1 MKCRQDKLLYF
12 LLFNIPQATI
22 KPTSAKQV
30 HPKDIYVDY
39 NARIKDLSD
48 QFLATQFPN
57 LVKSCARRS
66 LSGFIPL
73 CLNKDGIESV
83 TDSQRVQT
91 AIGLSICEFEASGLD
106 QLIPYE
112 CLSLGSSFNQIND
125 DNESVMRCFISRL
138 ELRGEWWSTYTGYY
152 QRLDDLC
159 VSYALPFQKDEMID
173 VFFNVTKF
181 MATVNDFW
189 GLKFDEVTLRVDKEM
204 ECHLKRV
211 EEITHRIWQDLAN
224 GDEAMRGQFVK
235 FGEELA
241 DMLNVSSSQ
250 VNKTFS
256 ELDTSLILKVDNVN
270 QEFDSILA
278 RLETLQNDSI
288 TSLELALRET
298 AQNLVGAQHDLLET
312 ELNRIISTL
321 GTFTESQLDT
331 LELLQNFGSV
341 TRNMIDGELT
351 AQLEE
356 LKSTI
361 FKDWL
366 SMSEVLSKEMKL
378 WNSQV
383 FQNFH
388 MVSER
393 LNCTLAQVNAL
404 ETRMGNVMGVFQR
417 ISSLLT
423 GSILN
428 MRYVLTVLTVGCL
441 MFLISSMVPAYYITN
456 FIARPS
462 IIIVAIYIG
471 RMLGSYIRG
480 IY

>member
-1 MKCRQDKLLYF
+1 MG
-12 LLFNIPQATI
+12 
-22 KPTSAKQV
+22 
-30 HPKDIYVDY
+30 
-39 NARIKDLSD
+39 
-48 QFLATQFPN
+48 
-57 LVKSCARRS
+57 
-66 LSGFIPL
+66 SG
-73 CLNKDGIESV
+73 GV
-83 TDSQRVQT
+83 RT
-91 AIGLSICEFEASGLD
+91 
-106 QLIPYE
+106 
-112 CLSLGSSFNQIND
+112 
-125 DNESVMRCFISRL
+125 
-138 ELRGEWWSTYTGYY
+138 TGYY

-173 VFFNVTKF
+173 VFVNVTKF

-211 EEITHRIWQDLAN
+211 EEITQRIWQDLAN
-224 GDEAMRGQFVK
+224 GDEAVRDQFVK

-241 DMLNVSSSQ
+241 EMLNVSSSQ

-270 QEFDSILA
+270 QKFDSIFA
-278 RLETLQNDSI
+278 RLETLQNHGI

-331 LELLQNFGSV
+331 LESLQNFGSV

-351 AQLEE
+351 AQLDE

-428 MRYVLTVLTVGCL
+428 VVK
-441 MFLISSMVPAYYITN
+441 YILVSL
-456 FIARPS
+456 R
-462 IIIVAIYIG
+462 
-471 RMLGSYIRG
+471 
-480 IY
+480 